1 MVTALALAILC
12 LCLVS
17 LIGAVVA
24 SLRDSPR
31 PLGTTWSYDSRR
43 PLP

>member
-1 MVTALALAILC
+1 MVTVLALAFLC

-17 LIGAVVA
+17 LIGALVT

-31 PLGTTWSYDSRR
+31 PLRTTWSYDSRR